1 MISMLLNSLKI
12 SSNLC
17 LVEIKGMFWMG
28 FRRLMTRQEI
38 FLTVS
43 TAVFVFVAANTV
55 ITFIFLSILL
65 V

>member
-1 MISMLLNSLKI
+1 MITMLLNSLKI
-12 SSNLC
+12 SLNLC

-28 FRRLMTRQEI
+28 FQRPMTRQKI

-43 TAVFVFVAANTV
+43 TSAFVFIAASTV